1 MSHTST
7 AMQRVQRATFD
18 AAASSRRLDAVRA
31 ILKTLETATNAGQ
44 QHLMTKVLVLLR
56 VEAPVVDR
64 WVDDRQWSKI
74 ASGLDAL
81 AREAARLSPDA
92 AAFSRQA
99 TMVAD
104 ALSWS

>member
-7 AMQRVQRATFD
+7 SMQRVGRGTFD
-18 AAASSRRLDAVRA
+18 AVASGQRLEAVRA
-31 ILKTLETATNAGQ
+31 ILKTLETATAAGQ

-74 ASGLDAL
+74 ASGLEAL

-99 TMVAD
+99 TAVAD

>member
-1 MSHTST
+1 MSHTAT
-7 AMQRVQRATFD
+7 EMQGVQGATFD
-18 AAASSRRLDAVRA
+18 AAASSRRLDAVRS

-64 WVDDRQWSKI
+64 WVDDRKWSKI
-74 ASGLDAL
+74 ATGLEVL
-81 AREAARLSPDA
+81 TREAARLSPDA

-99 TMVAD
+99 TVVAD

>member
-7 AMQRVQRATFD
+7 SVQRVQRATFD
-18 AAASSRRLDAVRA
+18 AVASSRRLEAVRA

-64 WVDDRQWSKI
+64 WVDDRQWNKI
-74 ASGLDAL
+74 ASGLESL